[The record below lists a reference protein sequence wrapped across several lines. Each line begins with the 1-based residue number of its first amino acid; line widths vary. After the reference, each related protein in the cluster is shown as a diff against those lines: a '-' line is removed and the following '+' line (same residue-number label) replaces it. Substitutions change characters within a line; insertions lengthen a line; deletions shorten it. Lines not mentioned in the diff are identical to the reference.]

1 MSAYPAQSDPTAVA
15 GRRFGAFVIDSIV
28 LAVIPLALFFATA
41 GITLYE
47 RPTTCTQVAAKP
59 GELSS
64 SERCHKVDATVND
77 TEYSAATFKPA
88 AAFLAGGVYLLYL
101 ILVEWIVQAMTGATL
116 GKAIFG
122 IRTVDEDGN
131 APGLGKQLIRGVL
144 WIIDSLCSALVA
156 AILIL
161 VTKGHRRLGDMAAKT
176 FVVRAGAKGSP
187 IIVPG
192 MATVAVGAGA
202 AGEPRRWAATEPPST
217 PPTGSYAP
225 PAPGTMGTTP
235 PMAAPAATAA
245 RAHPHTAASSRARG
259 VGSAMGCRAQRLH
272 PMGPS
277 REPLAHLRR
286 CRFGVEADRRRA
298 APATARLTAP
308 CALAFLRSCVLGDIG
323 RGHSR
328 GLCHQIRKGL
338 AVLGSAAV
346 EQGHRTQSSFDVM
359 FERPRGEVGHL
370 VRRR

>member
-1 MSAYPAQSDPTAVA
+1 MSAYPAQSDPTAVV

-64 SERCHKVDATVND
+64 SERCRKVDVTVND

-88 AAFLAGGVYLLYL
+88 AAFLASGVYLLYL

-122 IRTVDEDGN
+122 IRTVDEEGN
-131 APGLGKQLIRGVL
+131 APGLGKQLIRGLL
-144 WIIDSLCSALVA
+144 WIIDAICSALLA

-187 IIVPG
+187 IVVPG
-192 MATVAVGAGA
+192 MATAAVGAGA
-202 AGEPRRWAATEPPST
+202 GAATVGAYGAPSS
-217 PPTGSYAP
+217 PPTSSYAP

-235 PMAAPAATAA
+235 PMAATAATDPTTVAPTPTPTSPGA
-245 RAHPHTAASSRARG
+245 SGPQWDAGRNAYIQWDPAGNRWLTYDEAASEWKPI
-259 VGSAMGCRAQRLH
+259 VGEQ
-272 PMGPS
+272 PPPPS
-277 REPLAHLRR
+277 
-286 CRFGVEADRRRA
+286 V
-298 APATARLTAP
+298 
-308 CALAFLRSCVLGDIG
+308 
-323 RGHSR
+323 
-328 GLCHQIRKGL
+328 
-338 AVLGSAAV
+338 
-346 EQGHRTQSSFDVM
+346 
-359 FERPRGEVGHL
+359 
-370 VRRR
+370 